1 VQSNYQKLNYLITIY
16 KMHVGGGVEIVRSS
30 GATNDIMTIDEF
42 GILCSAVNSV
52 EVISFTSAYGL
63 IVRIRFNAQKFQSR
77 FQLRSDINQIA
88 VNELVL
94 KCFIIQD
101 GKGPLLDPI
110 SHVPTHTVTK
120 VLAALTGFKTSG
132 LQHPK
137 KTSTSHDADNE
148 YETQKR
154 IYSKTKNTSNPICP
168 NALGLFKLN
177 ITDFNQY
184 IASNSRFHNDV
195 FTYLGEQLEAHQR
208 RRVGLLVMESIPSN
222 YHALKTFKGRPAY
235 TEMCKLS
242 SAIFCISFALAGFIL
257 IDAHTGN
264 WMATTLAS
272 GKVDVFALDVD
283 KTINITSFSSLK
295 TLSSYAEQTKE
306 QYSKTVWPKT
316 ALYLQKPGL
325 VESIQKTYKEIGSD
339 ARKLWPQDTSRVT
352 DNIRLIHKIFVLGA
366 LSECLINL
374 WGQEHGYDDCKIW
387 VILGKVYGNDNLYNV
402 ENILKVSLDLD
413 TYLAGKKT
421 EEAKRRI
428 IGNLQD
434 VSRYIY
440 ERTQPRTSRGGATRK
455 SISRRRSLTNRY
467 HRRSK
472 KGNHLN

>member
-1 VQSNYQKLNYLITIY
+1 MQ
-16 KMHVGGGVEIVRSS
+16 VGGGVEIVRSS
-30 GATNDIMTIDEF
+30 GATNDIMTLDEF

-63 IVRIRFNAQKFQSR
+63 IVKVRFNAKTLQSR
-77 FQLRSDINQIA
+77 FQLRSDINQVS
-88 VNELVL
+88 VNELVF

-101 GKGPLLDPI
+101 GNGPPLDPI

-132 LQHPK
+132 AQHPK
-137 KTSTSHDADNE
+137 KTSTNHDADKE

-154 IYSKTKNTSNPICP
+154 IYSKTKDMSNPICP

-177 ITDFNQY
+177 MTDFNGY
-184 IASNSRFHNDV
+184 IASNSSFHNDV
-195 FTYLGEQLEAHQR
+195 FIYLGQQLEAHQR
-208 RRVGLLVMESIPSN
+208 RRVGILVMEAIPSN
-222 YHALKTFKGRPAY
+222 YYALKTFKGRPAY
-235 TEMCKLS
+235 NEMCKLS

-257 IDAHTGN
+257 IDAHAGN

-283 KTINITSFSSLK
+283 KTINITSTSSLK
-295 TLSSYAEQTKE
+295 TLSSYAEQTKA
-306 QYSKTVWPKT
+306 QYSKNVPKT
-316 ALYLQKPGL
+316 ALYLQKPGF
-325 VESIQKTYKEIGSD
+325 VESIQRTFKEIGGD
-339 ARKLWPQDTSRVT
+339 PRKLWPQDTSRVT

-366 LSECLINL
+366 LSECLTNL
-374 WGQEHGYDDCKIW
+374 WGQELGYDDCKIW
-387 VILGKVYGNDNLYNV
+387 VILGEVYGNDNLYNV

-421 EEAKRRI
+421 EEVKRRI

-434 VSRYIY
+434 VSQYIY
-440 ERTQPRTSRGGATRK
+440 ERTRPRTSKGGATRK
-455 SISRRRSLTNRY
+455 SITRRRYKTNRY

-472 KGNHLN
+472 KGKITQTESFKPKPPS